1 MQCSINEEQLGKM
14 DAYKRWLDQKIE
26 KLQRQIVSLLRQ
38 LDADAS
44 MRQINALRD
53 ELLDYR
59 TALAKLIAF
68 ERDVQR

>member
-1 MQCSINEEQLGKM
+1 M
-14 DAYKRWLDQKIE
+14 DAYKIWLGQKIE
-26 KLQRQIVSLLRQ
+26 KQQRQIVSLLKQ
-38 LDADAS
+38 LEVDAS
-44 MRQINALRD
+44 MRQVNSLRD

>member
-1 MQCSINEEQLGKM
+1 M
-14 DAYKRWLDQKIE
+14 DAYKSWLDQKIE

-38 LDADAS
+38 LDADTS